1 MNIESDVVQKAE
13 FNPKI
18 KTYLLL
24 VGAFV
29 MTLTVVGIPILIFGS
44 LDLGNIIANAIMRIL
59 NVN

>member
-29 MTLTVVGIPILIFGS
+29 MTLTVVGIPILVFGS
-44 LDLGNIIANAIMRIL
+44 LD
-59 NVN
+59 